1 MWTMVAVHALFE
13 GRAMQRTE
21 TPEASKTGRESTVP
35 ARVRPES
42 DDRELQDLAAAYG
55 PLMPAAFMGE
65 RVLPAA

>member
-1 MWTMVAVHALFE
+1 
-13 GRAMQRTE
+13 MQRTE

-55 PLMPAAFMGE
+55 PLMPAAFIGE